1 MALPHKLQL
10 VKKEIEDLIQRSE
23 KLWNDYS
30 EDKLDSFIENAESNE
45 TFELGWDLGK
55 VDAWQDILNFIEDME
70 N

>member
-1 MALPHKLQL
+1 MKLPHKLQL
-10 VKKEIEDLIQRSE
+10 VKKEIEDLMQRSE
-23 KLWNDYS
+23 KLWDDYS
-30 EDKLDSFIENAESNE
+30 ENKLDSFIESATGEE

>member
-10 VKKEIEDLIQRSE
+10 VKKEIEDLIQRSQ
-23 KLWNDYS
+23 KLWDDYS
-30 EDKLDSFIENAESNE
+30 ENKLDSFIENAGSDE

-55 VDAWQDILNFIEDME
+55 VDGWQDILNFIEDMK

>member
-10 VKKEIEDLIQRSE
+10 VKKEIEDLIQRNQ
-23 KLWNDYS
+23 KLWDDYS
-30 EDKLDSFIENAESNE
+30 ENKLDSFIENAEHGE
-45 TFELGWDLGK
+45 AFELGWDLGK

>member
-30 EDKLDSFIENAESNE
+30 EDKLDGFIENAESNE